1 MPAPV
6 VQTCPGCGA
15 NLDAV
20 ALDPDSAPF
29 ACQGCSR
36 GWWRAELTRAAR
48 LAWNVPLRCH
58 DDPVVVIRALDERDT
73 ARRLARTKGGV

>member
-1 MPAPV
+1 MTTPV

-20 ALDPDSAPF
+20 HLNADTAPF

-36 GWWRAELTRAAR
+36 GWWRAELTRGAR
-48 LAWNVPLRCH
+48 LAWNPRLRCH
-58 DDPVVVIRALDERDT
+58 DDPVVVVQSLDER
-73 ARRLARTKGGV
+73 AAARTKAKGV